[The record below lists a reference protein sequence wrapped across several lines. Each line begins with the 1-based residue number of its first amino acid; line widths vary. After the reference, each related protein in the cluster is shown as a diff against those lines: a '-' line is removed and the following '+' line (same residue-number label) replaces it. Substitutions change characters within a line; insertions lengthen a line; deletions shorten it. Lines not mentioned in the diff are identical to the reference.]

1 MECNHRGGYSSD
13 MDGSE
18 AAKSEEAKGQRS
30 WRKDRNEQNMWS
42 GLLFFREIS

>member
-1 MECNHRGGYSSD
+1 MECNRRGGFSSNV
-13 MDGSE
+13 DG
-18 AAKSEEAKGQRS
+18 AKSEEAKGQRS